1 MSRTFVEPTPTRISW
16 EGRTGPF
23 SLVLFPRV
31 FPPSRTSRE
40 LADRIEVREGEVV
53 VDLGCGSGVLGIVAA
68 RLGAGFVYGSDILPE
83 AAACATENARLLG
96 VGDRTAFRAGDMFE
110 PLADVQADVVIGDVS
125 GIPDEIAEVSGWFP
139 GGHAGGP
146 TGSEVPLAMIERVSD
161 HLRPGGRM
169 YLPTG
174 TIQDEGR
181 ILAAARL
188 IFGERNMERIG
199 EREFPLPNVLAGSKA
214 VVRMMSDGLLR
225 LRQRGSRLF
234 WRLAIWRCVRT

>member
-1 MSRTFVEPTPTRISW
+1 MDLSSTSITW

-23 SLVLFPRV
+23 PVLLYPGV

-40 LADRIEVREGEVV
+40 LAERIDVTEGEVV
-53 VDLGCGSGVLGIVAA
+53 LDLGCGSGVLGIVAA

-96 VGDRTAFRAGDMFE
+96 VGDRTAFLAGDMFE
-110 PLADVQADVVIGDVS
+110 PVSDVEADVVIGDVS

-139 GGHAGGP
+139 GGYAGGP
-146 TGSEVPLAMIERVSD
+146 TGSEVPLAMLEGVSE

-181 ILAAARL
+181 ILAAARR
-188 IFGERNMERIG
+188 IFGERNMERIA
-199 EREFPLPNVLAGSKA
+199 EREFPLPNVVAGSKA

-225 LRQRGSRLF
+225 LRQRGTRLF
-234 WRLAIWRCVRT
+234 WRLAIWRCVRR